1 MKAERKSLRT
11 GFFRQEEVKGKAQMS
26 SSESLLFFFF
36 NLFMFNWRIIF
47 YSIVLV
53 SALKSE
59 SEVP

>member
-26 SSESLLFFFF
+26 SSESLLFFF